1 MIPEIGF
8 ASQSVSGRD
17 RFPPRTEV
25 TEALPTSLRSIKK
38 ATNVDM
44 CELSSYP
51 LFRWWTTTWLD
62 VKWCENSRG
71 EFAKMNKVVEP
82 SCRGIECCPEHVHVY
97 VASWFAPNQG
107 QLFHTISR
115 CLSLIKDEISVQI
128 SAISRQSRHSS
139 HHRHLTFA
147 ACQLLLQGLAPR
159 FTQPRLF
166 DAGWSW

>member
-1 MIPEIGF
+1 MDLLGCNWEKKSMVVFAKKNGGFFSHCTGASMIPEIGF

-82 SCRGIECCPEHVHVY
+82 SCRGIECCPEHVHVCICCIY
-97 VASWFAPNQG
+97 ILVCAKSG
-107 QLFHTISR
+107 TTISYY
-115 CLSLIKDEISVQI
+115 
-128 SAISRQSRHSS
+128 
-139 HHRHLTFA
+139 F
-147 ACQLLLQGLAPR
+147 
-159 FTQPRLF
+159 
-166 DAGWSW
+166 